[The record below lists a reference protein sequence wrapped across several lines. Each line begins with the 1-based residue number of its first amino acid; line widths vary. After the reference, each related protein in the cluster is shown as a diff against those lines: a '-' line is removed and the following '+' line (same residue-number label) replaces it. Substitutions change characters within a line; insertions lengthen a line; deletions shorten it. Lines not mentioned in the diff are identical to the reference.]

1 MKLLSVIPAS
11 AVLALG
17 TLTGLSVAQAQDYP
31 SRPLR
36 WIVPVPAGST
46 GDLITRLV
54 AKKMSDNWGQPIV
67 VDNRAGAAII
77 IGSSMIAKAPADGY
91 TVGTLLTPHVV
102 NPSVLKDLPYD
113 TQRDFTAVS
122 LMVIVPNVMTMHPGV
137 PASTL
142 KDVVALA
149 KARPGKLSYGVPGVL
164 TSGHLSMEMFK
175 LAAGIDI
182 TYIPYKGGAP
192 AITDL
197 IGGQIQF
204 LISGPPGVAPHIASG
219 RLKAVATTGAQ
230 RLQGLMEVPTFA
242 ESGFPGF
249 DTYGWYG
256 LFAPAKL
263 PKDVLRKLNE
273 EVARVVK
280 LPEFNTQFSSQGAI
294 PVGNTSEAFTAFITR
309 ETKTWGDVARKVKLQ
324 PE

>member
-1 MKLLSVIPAS
+1 MH
-11 AVLALG
+11 
-17 TLTGLSVAQAQDYP
+17 AQDYP
-31 SRPLR
+31 ARPLR

-54 AKKMSDNWGQPIV
+54 AKRMSEHWGQPIV
-67 VDNRAGAAII
+67 VDNRAGGALI

-113 TQRDFTAVS
+113 TLRDFTAVS

-137 PASTL
+137 PAGNL

-197 IGGQIQF
+197 IAGQIQF
-204 LISGPPGVAPHIASG
+204 LISGPPGVAQHIASG
-219 RLKAVATTGAQ
+219 RLKAVATTAAQ
-230 RLQGLMEVPTFA
+230 RLPGLMDVPTFA

-263 PKDVLRKLNE
+263 PKDVLAKLNQ

-280 LPEFNTQFSSQGAI
+280 LPEFNAQFTAQGAI
-294 PVGNTSEAFTAFITR
+294 PVGNTTQEFSAFIQR
-309 ETKTWGDVARKVKLQ
+309 EMKTWGEVARKVKLQ